1 MSQLNNK
8 ETSSVSSQDPSTLAG
23 SRKQRMRSLVIAI
36 GLGFL
41 VLLFYLAT
49 IVRLGGNVLN
59 RPI

>member
-1 MSQLNNK
+1 MTELINTKSISA
-8 ETSSVSSQDPSTLAG
+8 SSEDPSTIAG
-23 SRKQRMRSLVIAI
+23 ARKQRMRSLAIAI

-59 RPI
+59 RSI